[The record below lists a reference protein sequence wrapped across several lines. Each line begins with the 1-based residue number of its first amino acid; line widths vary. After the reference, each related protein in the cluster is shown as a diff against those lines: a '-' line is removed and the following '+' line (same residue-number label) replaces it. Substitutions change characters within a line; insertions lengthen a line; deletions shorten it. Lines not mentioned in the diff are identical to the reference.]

1 MKKIRFPRIR
11 KGYGKLVSVLRRRV
25 GRKRTEQLPAQGSEA
40 ERYEN
45 EQLAVMQHSAVQCE
59 DERHEAVQCEAGGFE
74 DEQRGNEQLAEEQH
88 AVMQCEDE
96 LRENE
101 QLAVEQH
108 EVVQCEDELR
118 GDERLAMERHED
130 EQRENEHHRKAEA
143 CNQQQ
148 CSLREFCLKR
158 FSEKRDAHAAGG
170 ASPDKAKR

>member
-11 KGYGKLVSVLRRRV
+11 KGYGKLVSVLRRRG

-40 ERYEN
+40 ERCED
-45 EQLAVMQHSAVQCE
+45 EQLAVMQHEAVQCE

-88 AVMQCEDE
+88 SAVQREDE
-96 LRENE
+96 R
-101 QLAVEQH
+101 
-108 EVVQCEDELR
+108 
-118 GDERLAMERHED
+118 
-130 EQRENEHHRKAEA
+130 RENEHHGKAEA

-170 ASPDKAKR
+170 VSPDKAKR

>member
-40 ERYEN
+40 ERCEN
-45 EQLAVMQHSAVQCE
+45 EQLAVMQHEAMQCE
-59 DERHEAVQCEAGGFE
+59 DERCE
-74 DEQRGNEQLAEEQH
+74 NEQLAEEQH

-96 LRENE
+96 
-101 QLAVEQH
+101 QH
-108 EVVQCEDELR
+108 E
-118 GDERLAMERHED
+118 DERCEAGGCED
-130 EQRENEHHRKAEA
+130 EQRVNEHHRKAEA

-148 CSLREFCLKR
+148 CSLREFCLKK
-158 FSEKRDAHAAGG
+158 FSEKQDAHAAGG

>member
-1 MKKIRFPRIR
+1 MKKICFPRIR

-40 ERYEN
+40 ER
-45 EQLAVMQHSAVQCE
+45 CE
-59 DERHEAVQCEAGGFE
+59 D
-74 DEQRGNEQLAEEQH
+74 
-88 AVMQCEDE
+88 
-96 LRENE
+96 E

-108 EVVQCEDELR
+108 EVVQCEDER
-118 GDERLAMERHED
+118 HGNERLAMEQHEDERREAGGCED
-130 EQRENEHHRKAEA
+130 EQRENEHHGKAEA

-158 FSEKRDAHAAGG
+158 FSEKRDAHAAGD

>member
-25 GRKRTEQLPAQGSEA
+25 GRKRTERLPAQGSEA
-40 ERYEN
+40 ERCEN
-45 EQLAVMQHSAVQCE
+45 EQLAVMQHEAMQCE
-59 DERHEAVQCEAGGFE
+59 DER
-74 DEQRGNEQLAEEQH
+74 RGN
-88 AVMQCEDE
+88 
-96 LRENE
+96 
-101 QLAVEQH
+101 
-108 EVVQCEDELR
+108 
-118 GDERLAMERHED
+118 ERLAMEQHEDERREVERHED
-130 EQRENEHHRKAEA
+130 EQRVNEHHRKAEA

>member
-1 MKKIRFPRIR
+1 MKKICFPRIR

-40 ERYEN
+40 ERCED
-45 EQLAVMQHSAVQCE
+45 EQLAVMQHEAMQCE
-59 DERHEAVQCEAGGFE
+59 DERHENERLAVEQHEAVQCEAGGFE

-88 AVMQCEDE
+88 SAVQRED
-96 LRENE
+96 
-101 QLAVEQH
+101 EQH
-108 EVVQCEDELR
+108 E
-118 GDERLAMERHED
+118 DERREAGGCED
-130 EQRENEHHRKAEA
+130 EQRVNEYHGKAEA

>member
-40 ERYEN
+40 ERCEN
-45 EQLAVMQHSAVQCE
+45 ELLAVMQHEAMQCE

-88 AVMQCEDE
+88 SA
-96 LRENE
+96 
-101 QLAVEQH
+101 
-108 EVVQCEDELR
+108 VQCEDELR
-118 GDERLAMERHED
+118 GNERLAMEQHED
-130 EQRENEHHRKAEA
+130 ERRENEHHGKAEA

>member
-40 ERYEN
+40 ERCEN
-45 EQLAVMQHSAVQCE
+45 EQLAVMQHEAMQCE

-74 DEQRGNEQLAEEQH
+74 DEQRGNEQLA
-88 AVMQCEDE
+88 
-96 LRENE
+96 
-101 QLAVEQH
+101 VEQH
-108 EVVQCEDELR
+108 EVVQCEDEQHE
-118 GDERLAMERHED
+118 DERREVERHED
-130 EQRENEHHRKAEA
+130 EQRENEHHGKAEA

-148 CSLREFCLKR
+148 CSLREFCLKK
-158 FSEKRDAHAAGG
+158 FSEKRDARSAGG

>member
-45 EQLAVMQHSAVQCE
+45 EQLAVMQHEAMQCE
-59 DERHEAVQCEAGGFE
+59 DEQLEAVQCEAGGFE
-74 DEQRGNEQLAEEQH
+74 DER
-88 AVMQCEDE
+88 
-96 LRENE
+96 RE
-101 QLAVEQH
+101 AGG
-108 EVVQCEDELR
+108 C
-118 GDERLAMERHED
+118 ED
-130 EQRENEHHRKAEA
+130 EQRENEHHGKAEA

>member
-1 MKKIRFPRIR
+1 MKKICFPRIR

-40 ERYEN
+40 ERCED
-45 EQLAVMQHSAVQCE
+45 EQLAVMQHEAMQCE
-59 DERHEAVQCEAGGFE
+59 DERHENERLAVMQHEDERREAGGCE

-96 LRENE
+96 
-101 QLAVEQH
+101 QH
-108 EVVQCEDELR
+108 V
-118 GDERLAMERHED
+118 
-130 EQRENEHHRKAEA
+130 NEHHRKAEA

-170 ASPDKAKR
+170 ASSDKVKR

>member
-40 ERYEN
+40 ERCED
-45 EQLAVMQHSAVQCE
+45 EQLAEEQHSAVQCE
-59 DERHEAVQCEAGGFE
+59 DELRGNERLAVMQHEDERREAGGCE
-74 DEQRGNEQLAEEQH
+74 DEQR
-88 AVMQCEDE
+88 ED
-96 LRENE
+96 E
-101 QLAVEQH
+101 QLAVMQ
-108 EVVQCEDELR
+108 
-118 GDERLAMERHED
+118 HED
-130 EQRENEHHRKAEA
+130 EQRENEYHGKAEA

-148 CSLREFCLKR
+148 CSLREFCLKK

>member
-1 MKKIRFPRIR
+1 MKKICFPRIR

-45 EQLAVMQHSAVQCE
+45 EQLAVMQ
-59 DERHEAVQCEAGGFE
+59 REA
-74 DEQRGNEQLAEEQH
+74 
-88 AVMQCEDE
+88 
-96 LRENE
+96 
-101 QLAVEQH
+101 
-108 EVVQCEDELR
+108 VQCEDELR
-118 GDERLAMERHED
+118 GNERLAMEQHED
-130 EQRENEHHRKAEA
+130 ERRVNEHHRKAEA

-158 FSEKRDAHAAGG
+158 FSEKRDARSAGG

>member
-45 EQLAVMQHSAVQCE
+45 EQLAVMQREAVQCEDELRGNERLAMEQHSAVQCE
-59 DERHEAVQCEAGGFE
+59 DEL
-74 DEQRGNEQLAEEQH
+74 RGNERLAEEQH
-88 AVMQCEDE
+88 SAVQRED
-96 LRENE
+96 
-101 QLAVEQH
+101 EQH
-108 EVVQCEDELR
+108 E
-118 GDERLAMERHED
+118 DER
-130 EQRENEHHRKAEA
+130 RENEHHGKAEA

>member
-11 KGYGKLVSVLRRRV
+11 KGYGKLVSVLRRRI
-25 GRKRTEQLPAQGSEA
+25 GRKRTERLPAQGSEA

-45 EQLAVMQHSAVQCE
+45 EQLAVMQHEAMQCE
-59 DERHEAVQCEAGGFE
+59 DERHE
-74 DEQRGNEQLAEEQH
+74 NEQLAVEQH
-88 AVMQCEDE
+88 AVVQCEDE
-96 LRENE
+96 LRGNE
-101 QLAVEQH
+101 RLAMEQH

-118 GDERLAMERHED
+118 GDERLAMEQHED
-130 EQRENEHHRKAEA
+130 EQRVNEHHRKAEA

-158 FSEKRDAHAAGG
+158 FSEKRDAHAAGD

>member
-40 ERYEN
+40 ERCEDEQLAVMQHEAVQCEAERYEN
-45 EQLAVMQHSAVQCE
+45 EQLAVMQH
-59 DERHEAVQCEAGGFE
+59 EA
-74 DEQRGNEQLAEEQH
+74 
-88 AVMQCEDE
+88 MQCEDE
-96 LRENE
+96 LRGN
-101 QLAVEQH
+101 
-108 EVVQCEDELR
+108 
-118 GDERLAMERHED
+118 ERLAMEQHEDERREAGGCED
-130 EQRENEHHRKAEA
+130 EQRVNEHHGNAEA

-158 FSEKRDAHAAGG
+158 FSEKRDAHAAGD

>member
-45 EQLAVMQHSAVQCE
+45 EQLAVMQHEAVQCE
-59 DERHEAVQCEAGGFE
+59 DERHENERLAVEQHEAVQCEAGGFE

-96 LRENE
+96 
-101 QLAVEQH
+101 
-108 EVVQCEDELR
+108 
-118 GDERLAMERHED
+118 
-130 EQRENEHHRKAEA
+130 QRVNEHHRKAEA